1 MVYIDVH
8 NTTILGVRWRTCFEI
23 SQYVK
28 RKKLLFGLCMNAR
41 TRACTH
47 TDTLEHTLTCEHR
60 RERRQRQ
67 NSAGNLRVGELWCS
81 SPAQDSDDEQRLDS
95 LRVDPDHTRGNVHV
109 CVCGAGAKYMSI

>member
-1 MVYIDVH
+1 MHVH
-8 NTTILGVRWRTCFEI
+8 V
-23 SQYVK
+23 
-28 RKKLLFGLCMNAR
+28 CMNAR